1 MSNEVVDY
9 ETVDGVLNQF
19 AKRDPAGYL
28 VWGSKISLAYRA
40 EVKNRENESR
50 AANNLNDVLNIEV
63 KRLTADNASL
73 RALVKELADTLD
85 EYFDDDRIRAL
96 VAKAKEAAK

>member
-50 AANNLNDVLNIEV
+50 ASNNLNDALNTEV
-63 KRLTADNASL
+63 KRLTTENASL
-73 RALVKELADTLD
+73 RALVAKARE
-85 EYFDDDRIRAL
+85 
-96 VAKAKEAAK
+96 VAK

>member
-28 VWGSKISLAYRA
+28 VWGSKISLAYRT
-40 EVKNRENESR
+40 EVKNRKDK
-50 AANNLNDVLNIEV
+50 ANG
-63 KRLTADNASL
+63 
-73 RALVKELADTLD
+73 
-85 EYFDDDRIRAL
+85 
-96 VAKAKEAAK
+96 VAKCGSIGLGRGLTLGQMSLKKKGGVE